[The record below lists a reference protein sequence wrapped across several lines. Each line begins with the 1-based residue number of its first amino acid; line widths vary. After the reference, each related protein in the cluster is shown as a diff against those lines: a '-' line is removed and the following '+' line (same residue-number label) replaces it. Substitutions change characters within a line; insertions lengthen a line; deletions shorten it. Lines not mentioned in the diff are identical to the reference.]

1 MAGAKLGLSS
11 TRVNPTALLAA
22 GWASLAFR
30 GEGQVRVSQLGTQ
43 LWLGL
48 NDPANVS

>member
-1 MAGAKLGLSS
+1 MAGATLGLSS
-11 TRVNPTALLAA
+11 TSVNPTALLAA

-30 GEGQVRVSQLGTQ
+30 GDGQVQVSQHGTQ

-48 NDPANVS
+48 NDPANVF